1 MTVKMGS
8 PDIASSEQQLHQPY
22 HHSHPHQAYPAA
34 AAAAGMF
41 SSGLHSMAAA
51 SMYPHNL
58 AAAMSASAAQNQ
70 QSAAVAA
77 AAAAT
82 SVSSPSSMVPTTTA
96 AAASHFGGYHHGGGG
111 GYGSPTAP
119 GMSLKKD
126 GDHIKRPMNAF
137 MVWSRLQRRKIAQD
151 NPKMHNS
158 EISKRLGSEWKTL
171 TEAEKRPFID
181 EAKRIRAKHMKDHP
195 DYKYRPRRKPKTLQK
210 NGYAFPL
217 PFITGAALD
226 PFNPMHQTFI
236 SNPTGQSP
244 FDLATAASSPS
255 DAKQPASASAAANRS
270 LFPYSQY
277 PWFGGASSSGGMAA
291 QASSSLYTTAAS
303 TSPDARLA
311 PPSSSP
317 PSLHPSSISPSSVNE
332 DNGSDMAGAAPSVDS
347 PSGHL
352 AAAVSPPA
360 SMPTPSPEAKL
371 VPPPGPQEQAQSIL
385 PPAAAAFP
393 FHANPSLNSFYNSF
407 YGKSFAH
414 PPVAAAAATA
424 TPAAMAPSMPPS
436 SAAAAAATSAYTAA
450 AAAAAAGYPLPSA
463 LDQLKRPVGVLI

>member
-22 HHSHPHQAYPAA
+22 HHPHPHQAAAYP
-34 AAAAGMF
+34 AGMF

-77 AAAAT
+77 AVSAA
-82 SVSSPSSMVPTTTA
+82 SSSPSSMVPTTSV
-96 AAASHFGGYHHGGGG
+96 ASHFGGYHQGSGG

-126 GDHIKRPMNAF
+126 DSHIKRPMNAF

-255 DAKQPASASAAANRS
+255 DAKQQTSAVAAAAANRS

-277 PWFGGASSSGGMAA
+277 PWFGGATSSSSSMAA
-291 QASSSLYTTAAS
+291 QASSSLYSQAAMTS
-303 TSPDARLA
+303 TDTRLA

-332 DNGSDMAGAAPSVDS
+332 DNGSEMAGAPPSVDS
-347 PSGHL
+347 PTGHL
-352 AAAVSPPA
+352 AAVSPPA

-371 VPPPGPQEQAQSIL
+371 LPPPQDQPSSML
-385 PPAAAAFP
+385 PPAAAAAAAFP

-407 YGKSFAH
+407 YGKSFGH
-414 PPVAAAAATA
+414 PPVAAAAAA
-424 TPAAMAPSMPPS
+424 AAAPAAMAPSMPPS

>member
-1 MTVKMGS
+1 MGS

-22 HHSHPHQAYPAA
+22 HHHHPHQAYP
-34 AAAAGMF
+34 AGMF

-58 AAAMSASAAQNQ
+58 AAAMSASAAHNQ

-77 AAAAT
+77 VAAASSA
-82 SVSSPSSMVPTTTA
+82 SSPSSMVPTTS
-96 AAASHFGGYHHGGGG
+96 AASHFGGYHHQAGG

-126 GDHIKRPMNAF
+126 DSHIKRPMNAF

-244 FDLATAASSPS
+244 FDLATSPS
-255 DAKQPASASAAANRS
+255 DAKQQSSAAAAVAANRS

-277 PWFGGASSSGGMAA
+277 PWFGGATSSSSSMMA
-291 QASSSLYTTAAS
+291 QASSSLYTTAAM
-303 TSPDARLA
+303 TSPDARLGQ
-311 PPSSSP
+311 PSSSP
-317 PSLHPSSISPSSVNE
+317 LHPSSISPSSVNE
-332 DNGSDMAGAAPSVDS
+332 DNGIEMAGAPPSVDS
-347 PSGHL
+347 PTGHL
-352 AAAVSPPA
+352 TAVSPPA
-360 SMPTPSPEAKL
+360 SMPTPSPEAKM
-371 VPPPGPQEQAQSIL
+371 VPPHPGQEQPSSML
-385 PPAAAAFP
+385 PSAAAAAAAFP

-407 YGKSFAH
+407 YGKSFGH
-414 PPVAAAAATA
+414 PPVAAPAAAA
-424 TPAAMAPSMPPS
+424 PAAMAPSMPTS